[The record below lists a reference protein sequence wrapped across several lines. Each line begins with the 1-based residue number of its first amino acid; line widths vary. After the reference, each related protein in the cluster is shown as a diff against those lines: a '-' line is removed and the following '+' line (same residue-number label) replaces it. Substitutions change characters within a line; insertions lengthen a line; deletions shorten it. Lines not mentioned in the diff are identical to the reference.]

1 MQKKSMPRMSMF
13 AIPLMIACGLL
24 VSIASARADSN
35 CSNQTLHG
43 DYGSTIEGEILGF
56 GPVRGVAMAHFD
68 GKGNMTQVDH
78 VVVNGILP
86 ALQWTPGFGTYT
98 VNPDCTGTG
107 QINIP
112 GSPFSP
118 VNLHFVVVRQG
129 KEIRTVVDANAVT
142 SVGIRRD

>member
-98 VNPDCTGTG
+98 VNPIALERVRSTF
-107 QINIP
+107 P
-112 GSPFSP
+112 G
-118 VNLHFVVVRQG
+118 VRFLL
-129 KEIRTVVDANAVT
+129 
-142 SVGIRRD
+142 